1 MSVLLVEHDVDL
13 VLGVCDVVTVLDVGK
28 VLASAEPEAIRNDPD
43 VIDAYLGSSGTGHR
57 QEV

>member
-1 MSVLLVEHDVDL
+1 VLLVEHDVDL

-28 VLASAEPEAIRNDPD
+28 VLTTGEPASIRNNPD
-43 VIDAYLGSSGTGHR
+43 VIEAYLGVSGTEYR